1 MSMHTKPVQ
10 LVAFSAMV
18 LIVLLLASGCT
29 GIPPAP
35 SAHAAPVTATIIP
48 GTPAV
53 SHSTTV
59 HGTVSDL
66 HRMNCPCF
74 TLVTDTGNLTVW
86 YDLMVSPD
94 GTRLPGV
101 SIDALSDGM
110 EIQVTGIRQDGGKFW
125 ATAISMTRP

>member
-1 MSMHTKPVQ
+1 
-10 LVAFSAMV
+10 
-18 LIVLLLASGCT
+18 
-29 GIPPAP
+29 
-35 SAHAAPVTATIIP
+35 
-48 GTPAV
+48 
-53 SHSTTV
+53 
-59 HGTVSDL
+59 
-66 HRMNCPCF
+66 MNCPCF